1 MQGGGGR
8 RSSGKSNVTGSSQ
21 AQLRGPVDPGFTMAE
36 ILLSLTIIGV
46 VAAITLPSLTGNI
59 NERTWNTQ
67 RKALYARMS
76 QAMAL
81 MPHLNNHG
89 KVTTEFKDGD
99 FVVLEDTAA
108 ETFVTE
114 LGKVMKFTNTC
125 AYNELDKCGINSTFH
140 NMGGES
146 VTLPED
152 LGALINAPRTETGVQ
167 VGIIQ
172 KTKPAAFETENG
184 QSVAV
189 YYNPMCQNRNS
200 STVWVTYG
208 ENGKYET
215 TPDWGRTQPYL
226 CANFIY
232 DLNGKK
238 GPNTMG
244 KDIGFMTVLYATDP
258 LFLAPNPIAAD
269 TGTNTYRTQAAKK
282 CRDLGAD
289 YRLPNADEL
298 TSMYYN
304 RKFLNIKNNYYWS
317 SITSGPD
324 ANWALEM
331 GNGTL
336 VNFAHP
342 NTALIRCLKR

>member
-1 MQGGGGR
+1 MPAYLLNGLSKVLKITNICAHDSLGDCGVPSTITALNGDVI
-8 RSSGKSNVTGSSQ
+8 SVVPTDLFAFNSLFNNSTYYH
-21 AQLRGPVDPGFTMAE
+21 AQL
-36 ILLSLTIIGV
+36 
-46 VAAITLPSLTGNI
+46 
-59 NERTWNTQ
+59 NT
-67 RKALYARMS
+67 KA
-76 QAMAL
+76 
-81 MPHLNNHG
+81 
-89 KVTTEFKDGD
+89 
-99 FVVLEDTAA
+99 
-108 ETFVTE
+108 
-114 LGKVMKFTNTC
+114 
-125 AYNELDKCGINSTFH
+125 
-140 NMGGES
+140 
-146 VTLPED
+146 
-152 LGALINAPRTETGVQ
+152 
-167 VGIIQ
+167 
-172 KTKPAAFETENG
+172 AAFETQNG
-184 QSVAV
+184 ESILAF
-189 YYNPMCQNRNS
+189 YNPNCTSNM
-200 STVWVTYG
+200 G
-208 ENGKYET
+208 ETANHSV
-215 TPDWGRTQPYL
+215 QPKI
-226 CANFIY
+226 CANFIF
-232 DLNGKK
+232 DLNGNK
-238 GPNTMG
+238 GPNTVG